1 MRWLWAM
8 SGASLTAASIML
20 VSGCTST
27 CGANPEKLAILQRG
41 MSYGETARIM
51 GCDGNVISPH
61 SPASGEASVVEWNG
75 PGSIFMATQ
84 AAFIDDRL
92 LYYTT
97 RTKGGF

>member
-1 MRWLWAM
+1 
-8 SGASLTAASIML
+8 
-20 VSGCTST
+20 
-27 CGANPEKLAILQRG
+27 
-41 MSYGETARIM
+41 
-51 GCDGNVISPH
+51 VISPY

>member
-1 MRWLWAM
+1 
-8 SGASLTAASIML
+8 
-20 VSGCTST
+20 
-27 CGANPEKLAILQRG
+27 